1 MALCL
6 TYTDKS
12 GEAHCIE
19 SDETW
24 RTESSPLLF
33 DDYRFGEIYDGR
45 LEIPGWN
52 TIGFDDS
59 AWKFAERAPQPR
71 GEKRLCEAEP
81 IAPVREIKPVL
92 IRKCRLKE
100 YITRGDVV
108 KEAKKIASDERDGF
122 LYDFGVNS
130 AGTVKLRISG
140 ERGRQIDL
148 QFGEYFAPDGEPDTS
163 NICFYPAG
171 YSQRDVYILKG
182 EGEETFEPVFTYHG
196 FRYCVVLGITEQ
208 EATADLLTFV
218 VQNSALREIGSF
230 GCSDDMINK
239 LQAMTRNSD
248 LSNFYYFP
256 TDCPHREKNG
266 WTGDAA
272 LSAEHILMNLDA
284 VNSYREWLRNIRAAQ
299 RADGALPGIV
309 PTGGWGF
316 EWGNGPAW
324 DAALTYI
331 PYFCYVLRGDRKIIE
346 ENATAIF
353 RYCEYISRRRDA
365 RGLVAI
371 GLGDWCPV
379 TRVKSPLEFTD
390 SVTCMSI
397 LKKAAYIFSQLGL
410 SLEREFCEKL
420 YNEIRDAV
428 RRHLIDFGSMTA
440 IGSCQT
446 SQAMAIYYDVFNSGE
461 KPDAFK
467 RLLEII
473 KRRDDHVDAGILGM
487 RVLFRVL
494 SDFGEADLAFK
505 MITRPDYPSYGN
517 FVERGLTALPE
528 DFLREEDR
536 PNSLNHHMFGDIS
549 AWFIEYI
556 GGIRVNPFLADPSEV
571 EISLVFI
578 EKLDSA
584 EASYETVGGKVSVK
598 WHRTSL
604 GINLDISA
612 DSGVHGRIRLP
623 DGYAFADECGSLEE
637 LHSGNFEIIRE

>member
-1 MALCL
+1 M
-6 TYTDKS
+6 T
-12 GEAHCIE
+12 
-19 SDETW
+19 
-24 RTESSPLLF
+24 
-33 DDYRFGEIYDGR
+33 
-45 LEIPGWN
+45 
-52 TIGFDDS
+52 
-59 AWKFAERAPQPR
+59 
-71 GEKRLCEAEP
+71 
-81 IAPVREIKPVL
+81 
-92 IRKCRLKE
+92 
-100 YITRGDVV
+100 
-108 KEAKKIASDERDGF
+108 
-122 LYDFGVNS
+122 
-130 AGTVKLRISG
+130 
-140 ERGRQIDL
+140 
-148 QFGEYFAPDGEPDTS
+148 
-163 NICFYPAG
+163 
-171 YSQRDVYILKG
+171 
-182 EGEETFEPVFTYHG
+182 
-196 FRYCVVLGITEQ
+196 
-208 EATADLLTFV
+208 
-218 VQNSALREIGSF
+218 
-230 GCSDDMINK
+230 NK

-353 RYCEYISRRRDA
+353 RYCEYISRRRDE

-379 TRVKSPLEFTD
+379 TRIKSPLEFTD

-428 RRHLIDFGSMTA
+428 RRHLIDFGTMTA

-446 SQAMAIYYDVFNSGE
+446 SQAMAIYYDVFTPGE
-461 KPDAFK
+461 KPEAFK

-473 KRRDDHVDAGILGM
+473 RRRDDHVDAGILGM

-494 SDFGEADLAFK
+494 SDFGEPDLAFK
-505 MITRPDYPSYGN
+505 LITRPDYPSYGN

-571 EISLVFI
+571 EISPVFI

-604 GINLDISA
+604 GIALDISA

-623 DGYAFADECGSLEE
+623 DGYAFADEHGSLEE